1 MVQKA
6 IMAVLRAKGHEVS
19 LEELELEPP
28 GPSEALVEIQASGI
42 CATDLH
48 YLDLERPLPYPLVCG
63 HEGAGVVRAVGP
75 GVLHVKVG
83 DHVALSMA
91 SCQVCT
97 LCLSG
102 QPFYCDHTFSLN
114 FSFKRAD
121 GTTPARRGEELV
133 NTRFFGQSSFA
144 THTIADATSLIHI
157 PEDFD
162 FHLAGPLG
170 CGIQTGAGAVINV
183 LRPLPGDSLVV
194 FGAGA
199 VGLSAIMAAKLTGAW
214 PIIAVDVLPHR
225 LALAESLGASHVINS
240 AMVDDV
246 GAAIRAIVPRLDF
259 AVEATS
265 NHVVLTQAFEA
276 LGPSGTMVSV
286 GVHGGVMSLNVFG
299 LLGGKKLKMVRMGD
313 GSPQLNIERL
323 IKLQK
328 RGVFPVERLISCYPF
343 KHIADAL
350 ADMRSGKVIK
360 PVLLMKASGA

>member
-1 MVQKA
+1 
-6 IMAVLRAKGHEVS
+6 MAVLRGKGQGVS
-19 LEELELEPP
+19 LEKVELEPP
-28 GPSEALVEIQASGI
+28 GPGEALVEIHASGI
-42 CATDLH
+42 CGTDLH

-75 GVLHVKVG
+75 GVLHIKAG

-121 GTTPARRGEELV
+121 GTTPARRGGEPV
-133 NTRFFGQSSFA
+133 HTRFFGQSSFA
-144 THTIADATSLIHI
+144 THTVADATSLIPI
-157 PEDFD
+157 PADFD
-162 FHLAGPLG
+162 FHLAAPLG

-199 VGLSAIMAAKLTGAW
+199 VGLSATMAAKLIGAW
-214 PIIAVDVLPHR
+214 PIIVVDVLPHR

-240 AMVDDV
+240 ALVDDI
-246 GAAIRAIVPRLDF
+246 GAAIRAIAPRLDF

-265 NHVVLTQAFEA
+265 NHTVLTQAFEA
-276 LGPSGTMVSV
+276 LGSSGTMVSV

-313 GSPQLNIERL
+313 GSPRINIERL
-323 IKLQK
+323 IRLQK
-328 RGVFPVERLISCYPF
+328 HGAFPFERLISCYPF
-343 KHIADAL
+343 KHIDEAL
-350 ADMRSGKVIK
+350 ADMRSGKVVK
-360 PVLLMKASGA
+360 PVLLMQSTGA